1 MTETNS
7 DPSARPAGKLDPSHL
22 ALRARPASVTRINRK
37 VLVGLIGIGGLA
49 LFAAALFALDP
60 PRLGEGGAGR
70 ELYHTDRVPT
80 AEGLQAL
87 PRDYGELEPPQLG
100 PPLPGDLGP
109 GMVEA
114 ERQAGIDEPLP
125 PTLPTTGFRPD
136 PEEEAARQE
145 RLRLA
150 RELEEAMTSRV
161 FFSIDAN
168 GLADDRAGTVE
179 GLSVAGLL
187 PTELAALGGQL
198 PFTLNEA
205 ESDGLARSGISFPEQ
220 VADSGGLNPHALQDP
235 ASPYQVMAGTVIAA
249 SLITGLNSDLPGQVI
264 AQVTEHVYDSISGRH
279 VLIPQGTRLLGVY
292 DSDIGFAQQRALVV
306 WQRLI
311 LPNGA
316 SIFLDDMPAVDRLGQ
331 AGLADRVDHHTGRL
345 LFGVALATLLG
356 VGAELAAG
364 EEDDGLIA
372 AGRDSA
378 FETAND
384 IGQEIAR
391 RNLDVPPTITVRPGH
406 PVQVIVTR
414 DLILRPYRG

>member
-7 DPSARPAGKLDPSHL
+7 DPSAGPAPKLDQSHL

-49 LFAAALFALDP
+49 LFAATLFALDP
-60 PRLGEGGAGR
+60 PRLGESGAGR
-70 ELYHTDRVPT
+70 ELYNTDRVPT

-125 PTLPTTGFRPD
+125 PTLPSTGFRPD

-150 RELEEAMTSRV
+150 RELEEALTSRV
-161 FFSIDAN
+161 FFSIDGG
-168 GLADDRAGTVE
+168 GLADDQAGAID
-179 GLSVAGLL
+179 GSSLAGLL
-187 PTELAALGGQL
+187 PVELAALSGPPSL
-198 PFTLNEA
+198 AVNDA
-205 ESDGLARSGISFPEQ
+205 DSDGIASAGISIPGQ
-220 VADSGGLNPHALQDP
+220 PADSGGPNPNALQDP
-235 ASPYQVMAGTVIAA
+235 VSPYQVMAGTVIAA

-279 VLIPQGTRLLGVY
+279 LLIPQGTRLLGVY
-292 DSDIGFAQQRALVV
+292 DSDIGFAQERALVV
-306 WQRLI
+306 WRRLI

-316 SIFLDDMPAVDRLGQ
+316 SILLDDMAAVDRLGQ

-356 VGAELAAG
+356 VSAELAAG
-364 EEDDGLIA
+364 DEDDGLIA

-378 FETAND
+378 FESTND
-384 IGQEIAR
+384 IGHEIAQ

-414 DLILRPYRG
+414 DLTLRPYRG